1 MIDQNGY
8 RSCVCIVIANSQG
21 QVFWGKRVHQAAWQ
35 FPQGGLESGESVETA
50 MYRELQEETG
60 LAEHQV
66 TCLAV
71 TKHWYRYRLP
81 KHMLKHNQSGFVGQK
96 QKYCLLKLHND
107 DHTFVLDG
115 HAQPEF
121 DDWSWVS
128 YWYPVGQVWAPKR
141 EAYRGALKELA
152 PALKRCLSG
161 DQQRA

>member
-1 MIDQNGY
+1 MENSHIKK
-8 RSCVCIVIANSQG
+8 SACSQG
-21 QVFWGKRVHQAAWQ
+21 QDAPLEQRQPFWLQISCNSTQHQ
-35 FPQGGLESGESVETA
+35 PRRGHDGE
-50 MYRELQEETG
+50 REKQE
-60 LAEHQV
+60 
-66 TCLAV
+66 
-71 TKHWYRYRLP
+71 
-81 KHMLKHNQSGFVGQK
+81 
-96 QKYCLLKLHND
+96 YCLLKLHND

-121 DDWSWVS
+121 DDWAWVS